1 MNVHSITKPAAR
13 KACQSF
19 AFLDGIASPTDLR
32 NMPRSALP
40 QLSDELRQE
49 IVQIVS
55 QTGGHL
61 GAGLGVIELTIALHY
76 AFDTPQDKLIWDVSH
91 QCYPHKVLT
100 GRRAGMRRIRQG
112 GGLSGFTSRKESAF
126 DPFGA
131 AHSSTAVSA
140 ALGYAA
146 ARDLEGGNNAVI
158 AIVGDGAISGGM
170 AYEGLN
176 NLGAQRRRMIVV
188 LNDNNMSIAPP
199 SGALVDY
206 FAKLRA
212 RMPEADQRAAAI
224 DEHRLPSFVDEE
236 TLFDDLGLR
245 YAGPFDGHNVDELV
259 KVFEAARA
267 YDGPLLLHV
276 VTEKGK
282 GYAPAASSDDK
293 YHGVSKFD
301 IETGQQHKG
310 TAKAPSYTSVFAQ
323 ALINEATADEKVVA
337 VTAAMPSGTGLDRFG
352 KAFPDRCFD
361 AGIAEQHAVTFCA
374 GLACEG
380 FRPFAAIYSTFLQ
393 RAFDQIVHDV
403 AIQRLPVRFAIDRA
417 GMVGADGVTH
427 QGSYDITYLAC
438 LPDFVVMA
446 AANEV
451 ELVRMVATAA
461 QIDDRPSA
469 FRYPRGEATGLELPE
484 TAQPLEIGK
493 GRIVREGTS
502 VAILSYGARL
512 AAALEAAGQLS
523 RIGLSTTVA
532 DARFAKPIDDRLVAR
547 LVRDHAVVVTL
558 EEGAIGGFSSQVM
571 DSMRRQRMSDAM
583 ARIVPMYL
591 PDAFIDHDAPAL
603 QVARAELDAKAIVMR
618 VTDALRFDDVTLQP
632 VRVVAAE

>member
-1 MNVHSITKPAAR
+1 MNVHSITKPAGR

-19 AFLDGIASPTDLR
+19 ELLDRINSPTDLR
-32 NMPRSALP
+32 TLPRSALP
-40 QLSDELRQE
+40 QLSDELRQD
-49 IVQIVS
+49 IVEIVS

-76 AFDTPQDKLIWDVSH
+76 AFDTPRDKLIWDVSH

-100 GRRAGMRRIRQG
+100 GRREGMRHVRQG
-112 GGLSGFTSRKESAF
+112 GGLSGFTSRKESEF

-146 ARDLEGGNNAVI
+146 ARDLEGGDNAVV

-176 NLGAQRRRMIVV
+176 NLGAHGRRMIVI

-206 FAKLRA
+206 FGKLRSA
-212 RMPEADQRAAAI
+212 MPDAEQRVAAI
-224 DEHRLPSFVDEE
+224 AEQGLPSFGDEG

-245 YAGPFDGHNVDELV
+245 YAGPFDGHDVDELV
-259 KVFEAARA
+259 TVFEAARA

-282 GYAPAASSDDK
+282 GYAPAADSACK

-301 IETGQQHKG
+301 IDTGQQHKG
-310 TAKAPSYTSVFAQ
+310 APKAPSYTSVFAQ
-323 ALINEATADEKVVA
+323 ALINEASKDDKVVA
-337 VTAAMPSGTGLDRFG
+337 VTAAMPSGTGLDKFG
-352 KAFPDRCFD
+352 KAYPDRCFD

-380 FRPFAAIYSTFLQ
+380 YRPFAAIYSTFLQ

-403 AIQRLPVRFAIDRA
+403 AIQSLPVRFAIDRA

-427 QGSYDITYLAC
+427 QGSYDVTYLGC
-438 LPDFVVMA
+438 LPGFVLMA

-451 ELVRMVATAA
+451 ELVRMIATAV

-484 TAQPLEIGK
+484 VAEPLEIGK
-493 GRIVREGTS
+493 GHILTEGTS

-512 AAALEAAGQLS
+512 GAALDAAEQLG

-547 LVRDHAVVVTL
+547 LVRNHAVVVTL

-591 PDAFIDHDAPAL
+591 PDEFIDHDAPAN
-603 QVARAELDAKAIVMR
+603 QVARAELDARAIVMR

-632 VRVVAAE
+632 IRAAGAE